1 VTKSQTGV
9 GELRRSEIKIPT
21 SMMDESESVL
31 DRYRDLIMNGE
42 SPGMASILASRC
54 APGLE
59 TATNHFVGRKS
70 LEEAYGLDYATK
82 VKRHAREAGIAITDS
97 SIFNAS
103 VADERGGADPN
114 AWLLAGDGPDK
125 WRDVAQKR
133 GCPSEDLKV
142 KDDGRIAEI
151 EAKREE
157 GINRRNAIRAAREAE
172 AADKM
177 KKVIG

>member
-1 VTKSQTGV
+1 MK
-9 GELRRSEIKIPT
+9 RSEIRIPV
-21 SMMDESESVL
+21 SMMDESDDVL
-31 DRYRDLIMNGE
+31 DRYRDLIMKGE
-42 SPGMASILASRC
+42 SPGIASILASRC
-54 APGLE
+54 APSLE

-125 WRDVAQKR
+125 WRAVAQAR
-133 GCPSEDLKV
+133 GCRSEDLKV

-151 EAKREE
+151 EAKREA
-157 GINRRNAIRAAREAE
+157 GINKRNAIRAAREAE
-172 AADKM
+172 VADKI
-177 KKVIG
+177 KKVVG

>member
-1 VTKSQTGV
+1 MKRSSIAIPRSMV
-9 GELRRSEIKIPT
+9 GEPEHI
-21 SMMDESESVL
+21 L
-31 DRYRDLIMNGE
+31 DRYRDLIMKGE
-42 SPGMASILASRC
+42 PPGMASILASRV

-82 VKRHAREAGIAITDS
+82 VKRHAREAGISITDD

-114 AWLLAGDGPDK
+114 AWLLAGDSHDK
-125 WRDVAQKR
+125 FRKVAQER

-142 KDDGRIAEI
+142 KPDGRIAEI
-151 EAKREE
+151 EAKREA
-157 GINRRNAIRAAREAE
+157 GINKRNGIRAAQEQAVN
-172 AADKM
+172 DKI
-177 KKVIG
+177 KKMVG